1 MLKPVF
7 PRKDEPVRTLIL
19 VLVAATLPLSLRG
32 DALPPI
38 PAGTP
43 AVQVAQDTTASR
55 PDSLAPAAQD
65 SASAAD
71 SIAADSAVTGDQSLA
86 PAPIVI
92 GGDTLGVLYGAEGIA
107 GPSQRAEA
115 FRSRVRTQRLQGAS
129 SDSIRVALDR
139 DPPLIYIGAQP
150 VLAVTPGDAAGLETD
165 LAAAVDVYRAVV
177 AEALAVPI
185 LQAPPRALLISI
197 GLVVLS
203 TILLWLLWRMLAAL
217 QPRVASA
224 ANRLVARRVTAVRFQ
239 GVEFISGEQIER
251 GIEWFVWLLRM
262 ALSLALLAGYFPLVF
277 GFFPQ
282 TQGLATRLLEMILDP
297 LQRAGMGIVRYSPNL
312 INIAVI
318 VFLTKKGLDL
328 LDVFFGA
335 LERGRI
341 RIRGFYTD
349 WARPTYQ
356 LVRIFV
362 VAFSL
367 VLIWPYLPSSNSP
380 AFQGV
385 AAFIGLLITLG
396 SAGAVSNGVGGVL
409 MVYMRPFQVGDRV
422 RIADAMGDVVE
433 RGLLVTRIRTPK
445 NVVVT
450 IPNSQVLG
458 SHIVNYS
465 RAAKRTGLILH
476 TTVTIGYDVPWP
488 RVHEALKAAAAGI
501 DGIHDEPAPFV
512 LQTALGDYAVSYELN
527 AHTESPER
535 MSDLYSQLHR
545 NIQIQF
551 AAADIEIASPVYHA
565 VRDGNPS
572 TIPDPGSVTI
582 PPAERNPA
590 DPG

>member
-1 MLKPVF
+1 
-7 PRKDEPVRTLIL
+7 VRILIFIL
-19 VLVAATLPLSLRG
+19 AVAVAPLTLRG
-32 DALPPI
+32 DPPQQ
-38 PAGTP
+38 PLASDS
-43 AVQVAQDTTASR
+43 AVRAAQDTVASAR
-55 PDSLAPAAQD
+55 D
-65 SASAAD
+65 SAALAT
-71 SIAADSAVTGDQSLA
+71 DSAVAVDPSLA
-86 PAPIVI
+86 PAPIIV
-92 GGDTLGVLYGAEGIA
+92 GGDTLGFLYGAEGIA
-107 GPSQRAEA
+107 GPAQRAEA
-115 FRSRVRTQRLQGAS
+115 FRTRVRGQRLQGAS
-129 SDSIRVALDR
+129 PDSIRVALDR
-139 DPPLIYIGAQP
+139 EPPVIYIGPQP
-150 VLAVTPGDAAGLETD
+150 VLAVTDGDAQGLGLDRE
-165 LAAAVDVYRAVV
+165 LAVAAYRDVVEV
-177 AEALAVPI
+177 ALAIPI

-197 GLVVLS
+197 GLVIAS
-203 TILLWLLWRMLAAL
+203 TILLWLLWRLLAAL
-217 QPRVASA
+217 QPRVANGI
-224 ANRLVARRVTAVRFQ
+224 NRLVSKRVKSVKVQ
-239 GVEFISGEQIER
+239 GVEFISAEQIEG
-251 GIEWFVWLLRM
+251 GIEWFAWALRM

-277 GFFPQ
+277 WFFPQ
-282 TQGLATRLLEMILDP
+282 TQGIATRLLALILDP
-297 LQRAGMGIVRYSPNL
+297 LQRAGLGVARYSPNL

-318 VFLTKKGLDL
+318 LFLTKKGLDL
-328 LDVFFGA
+328 LDVFFVA
-335 LERGRI
+335 LEKGRI

-367 VLIWPYLPSSNSP
+367 VLVWPYLPSSNSP

-396 SAGAVSNGVGGVL
+396 SAGAVSNAVGGVV
-409 MVYMRPFQVGDRV
+409 MVYMRPFQIGDRV

-450 IPNSQVLG
+450 IPNSQILG

-501 DGIHDEPAPFV
+501 DGILDTPEPFV

-527 AHTESPER
+527 AHTQSPER

-545 NIQIQF
+545 NIQARF
-551 AAADIEIASPVYHA
+551 AEADIEIASPVYHA

-572 TIPDPGSVTI
+572 TIPDPTSVTI

-590 DPG
+590 DP